1 MLCSHPNFWPGTTVN
16 SFVGSALVLSHPSR
30 FVNDL
35 NYVGGSGKQTISF
48 TTRLSMTY
56 DTNLI
61 GIGMGTRSLTLLGPG
76 TIHAKVWPGYI
87 HRGMSLVHP
96 NIIAGT
102 RVQSYSRNVGRGST
116 LILSQPT
123 LTVGDSGYISG
134 SGKQSVMFTPSSFQ
148 TTNM

>member
-1 MLCSHPNFWPGTTVN
+1 
-16 SFVGSALVLSHPSR
+16 
-30 FVNDL
+30 
-35 NYVGGSGKQTISF
+35 
-48 TTRLSMTY
+48 MTY